1 MNQDFEFEFKTKI
14 NDHIPYRYIGTKK
27 RYGLIGVKKQD
38 STCLIKIISM
48 FEIKLELKI
57 DN

>member
-14 NDHIPYRYIGTKK
+14 NDHISCRYIGTKS
-27 RYGLIGVKKQD
+27 YGLIGVKKQD